1 VNAAAS
7 GCYPPSIVADTET
20 APETPTDTP
29 PAETP
34 VEAPAPAEAAPV
46 DEAIAAMERC
56 LAAGDHHAART
67 QAEALLASDNP
78 ARQAAGRAM
87 RDRLRPDLRVSVVFA
102 VTGGLIA
109 ALALHWLGHRA

>member
-1 VNAAAS
+1 MNAVAS
-7 GCYPPSIVADTET
+7 GCYPLSIVSDTET
-20 APETPTDTP
+20 DPETPADTA

-34 VEAPAPAEAAPV
+34 AEPAAPAEPAPV

-67 QAEALLASDNP
+67 QAEALMASDNP

-87 RDRLRPDLRVSVVFA
+87 RDRLRPDVRVSVVFA

>member
-1 VNAAAS
+1 MNAARV
-7 GCYPPSIVADTET
+7 GCYPLSIVSDTET
-20 APETPTDTP
+20 APETP
-29 PAETP
+29 AETP
-34 VEAPAPAEAAPV
+34 AEPAAPAEPAPV

-67 QAEALLASDNP
+67 QAEALMASDNP

-87 RDRLRPDLRVSVVFA
+87 RDRLRPDVRVSVVFA